1 MATKRLDINTAS
13 IEELTEL
20 PMIDEQRAQVLV
32 KQRPFHDWFEIDE
45 LPGFGPRLVGD
56 LQQEG
61 AYLGGQG
68 AEMKYVWEQEEE
80 PESR

>member
-13 IEELTEL
+13 LDELTQL
-20 PMIDEQRAQVLV
+20 PMIDEQRAHTLV
-32 KQRPFHDWFEIDE
+32 EQRPFHDWLELDK
-45 LPGFGPRLVGD
+45 LPGFNPRLVEH

-68 AEMKYVWEQEEE
+68 EEMEYVWEKEEE
-80 PESR
+80 SEQW

>member
-13 IEELTEL
+13 IDELTQL
-20 PMIDEQRAQVLV
+20 PMIDEERAQTLV
-32 KQRPFHDWFEIDE
+32 KQRPFHDWLEIDE
-45 LPGFGPRLVGD
+45 LPGFNPRLVED

-68 AEMKYVWEQEEE
+68 EEMTYVWEQEEE
-80 PESR
+80 PGQW

>member
-1 MATKRLDINTAS
+1 MAIKRLDINTAS
-13 IEELTEL
+13 LEELTQL
-20 PMIDEQRAQVLV
+20 PMIDEQRAQALV

-45 LPGFGPRLVGD
+45 LPGFNPRLVED

-68 AEMKYVWEQEEE
+68 EEEKYVWAQGEE
-80 PESR
+80 PGQW